1 VIGAEAEE
9 LRPPSGPG
17 FTDAISFSFGDVS
30 AARYGLV
37 RLGIADGRLGSV
49 LLVLFAG
56 REPAAVLAR
65 GGIELAPGAG
75 WDSLS
80 LAGVRATVDTPHETW
95 RLAFAGEGAWFD
107 LAFAAVGAP
116 AELGGAGT
124 EGYEQLCRVT
134 GTVTAGGAST
144 ALDCLGQR
152 GHEWGVTDWG
162 GVELTRTLAVW
173 PDEGG
178 AAIALHAA
186 RPAGAEGHDEEGIA
200 AALLGAEAPVPVA
213 DPRLS
218 TTYDGEGRQRRAGLE
233 LWVDEEEGPP
243 VRAAG
248 EVLCGSTLE
257 LGALRLDCAF
267 LRWRVDG
274 RAGVGRYDVLR
285 RA

>member
-1 VIGAEAEE
+1 VIDPEAEGP
-9 LRPPSGPG
+9 RPPTGPG
-17 FTDAISFSFGDVS
+17 FTDAVTFAFADL
-30 AARYGLV
+30 AAQRYGLV
-37 RLGIADGRLGSV
+37 RLGIAHGALGSA

-65 GGIELAPGAG
+65 GGVELPPAPS
-75 WDSLS
+75 WDALS
-80 LAGVRATVDTPHETW
+80 LAGVRATVEEPHRAW
-95 RLAFAGEGAWFD
+95 RVTFAGEGAWLD

-116 AELGGAGT
+116 AVLGGAGT
-124 EGYEQLCRVT
+124 QGYEQLCRVT
-134 GTVTAGGAST
+134 GTVSAGGDAR
-144 ALDCLGQR
+144 ALDCPGQR
-152 GHEWGVTDWG
+152 GHEWGVTDWSALA
-162 GVELTRTLAVW
+162 LTRTV
-173 PDEGG
+173 
-178 AAIALHAA
+178 AAWLEDGTGIALHAA
-186 RPAGAEGHDEEGIA
+186 RPAGAAGQDAEGLV
-200 AALLGAEAPVPVA
+200 AALLGPGEPVAVA

-243 VRAAG
+243 QRASG

-267 LRWRVDG
+267 LHWHAEG